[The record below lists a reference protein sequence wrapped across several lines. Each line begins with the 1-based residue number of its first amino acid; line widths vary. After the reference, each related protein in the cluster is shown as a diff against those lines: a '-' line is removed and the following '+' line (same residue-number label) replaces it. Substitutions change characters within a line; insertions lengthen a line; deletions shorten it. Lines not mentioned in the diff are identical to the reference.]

1 MGALKQVVDDGWNLD
16 TSLFCDIVRK
26 CVKGPDFKIPA
37 VRSLVAV
44 VLRKVFRLSDEE
56 ALELVTRKGLPV
68 QQEFDSECVPPAQ
81 WTRPLHLGPSGGRR
95 RTDAGPRPQYGRR
108 HGRGHGQR
116 QPTAGGGASSA
127 GERHHATRLPQT
139 IPPSDL
145 HFRRRQR
152 GGRGVRAPRLPNQ
165 LKHLPDPG
173 RSRSGLAQSPQPQ
186 PVFAVTVGGAFRAR
200 ASVVHGWSS
209 GWGVGIGHRPPTGG
223 QAVQGSAKTVAH
235 ARRPLLREAT
245 SMRAPSGQVPHECP
259 VSRAKGLGTYN
270 SLLESRG
277 SHFSKPPGWTGVES
291 QCSSPKRGSGRRSMW
306 CTALP
311 RRHTFGGRCVPWRR
325 RAGTQRPTRSLAP
338 PARSEAGHRP
348 GHHSSDPQSAGMG
361 RISAQRVPS
370 VVRERP

>member
-1 MGALKQVVDDGWNLD
+1 MGSCTHCPATPPQILDKTFDPERMHTAQAGPHLALMRSGADALARMQRATNRRRAAWMEVIHREALGGARRAGVEELQLMGALKQVVDDGWNLD

-139 IPPSDL
+139 IPPSDF

-223 QAVQGSAKTVAH
+223 TGSAGK
-235 ARRPLLREAT
+235 R
-245 SMRAPSGQVPHECP
+245 Q
-259 VSRAKGLGTYN
+259 N
-270 SLLESRG
+270 
-277 SHFSKPPGWTGVES
+277 
-291 QCSSPKRGSGRRSMW
+291 SSPRTSPA
-306 CTALP
+306 TA
-311 RRHTFGGRCVPWRR
+311 
-325 RAGTQRPTRSLAP
+325 
-338 PARSEAGHRP
+338 
-348 GHHSSDPQSAGMG
+348 
-361 RISAQRVPS
+361 
-370 VVRERP
+370 